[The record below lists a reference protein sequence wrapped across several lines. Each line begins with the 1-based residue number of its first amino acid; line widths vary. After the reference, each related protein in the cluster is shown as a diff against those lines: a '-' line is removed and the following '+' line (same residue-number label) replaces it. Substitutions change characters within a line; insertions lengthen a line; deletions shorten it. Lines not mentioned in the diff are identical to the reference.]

1 MDFPPPASGSNQ
13 AKGIRIWLII
23 AAAFLVAVITAIISS
38 NKNAP
43 EPNFVWLDQRQF
55 ARQMQPGRLKRLYYK
70 VLNLTAPVWK
80 HFTRPRT
87 QIVITSKVLSVHGV
101 ATGQLGIGAAV
112 ATNEIGAQI
121 WILSPSEL
129 DDLRQRLK
137 TENGIEVVNAPS
149 ITTADG
155 ESASIFSGSTHP
167 QTPQTLAS
175 IGVSLDFSPKIV
187 AHQFQLA
194 LNAVYSDENDD
205 PAMPVRTNLS
215 AACRVMLQ
223 NAGGVLISSPLS
235 KDLNGT
241 NYWLILSPTAI
252 DGFGKPIKL

>member
-1 MDFPPPASGSNQ
+1 MDSPSPAPVSNRG
-13 AKGIRIWLII
+13 KGIRIWFILVGACLVIAI
-23 AAAFLVAVITAIISS
+23 AAITAA
-38 NKNAP
+38 NKPAP
-43 EPNFVWLDQRQF
+43 ELNFVWLDQSKF
-55 ARQMQPGRLKRLYYK
+55 ASQMRPGRLKRLYYK
-70 VLNLTAPVWK
+70 VVNFTAPVWQ
-80 HFTRPRT
+80 HFSRPRT
-87 QIVITSKVLSVHGV
+87 HILINSKILAFHGLT
-101 ATGQLGIGAAV
+101 TGQLTIGAAI
-112 ATNEIGAQI
+112 ATNEIGAQV
-121 WILSPSEL
+121 WLLSPAEM

-155 ESASIFSGSTHP
+155 ESASIFAGYAHP
-167 QTPQTLAS
+167 TLAS

-187 AHQFQLA
+187 AHQLQLA
-194 LNAVYSDENDD
+194 LNAIYSDENDD

-215 AACRVMLQ
+215 AACRVTLQ
-223 NAGGVLISSPLS
+223 NAGGVLIASPVS